1 MNLHGD
7 YYGAAGVC
15 VNEKGELLMVL
26 QGTKE
31 EKKKWSVP
39 SGGRE
44 AGETFE
50 DCCIREFVEE
60 TGYTAE
66 IDKLIFTKKEL
77 LETGLRLEVHYFL
90 VRITGGKKTIQD
102 PDGLIFDIEWK
113 DSAQLQT
120 LDLSFPDDR
129 SRLVSCIEK
138 NSLQKAVTP
147 ENG

>member
-1 MNLHGD
+1 MNSHAD

-50 DCCIREFVEE
+50 ECCIREVEEE

-66 IDKLIFTKKEL
+66 IVKPAFTKKEL
-77 LETGLRLEVHYFL
+77 LESGLRLEVHYFL

-102 PDGLIFDIEWK
+102 PDGLIYDIEWK
-113 DSAQLQT
+113 DAAQFQT
-120 LDLSFPDDR
+120 LDLSFPEDR
-129 SRLVSCIEK
+129 NRLSSYIA
-138 NSLQKAVTP
+138 SHQKAVTP
-147 ENG
+147 ETG